1 MVLMRKRDA
10 YLGLDDDDEVVEDGQ
25 GVRVPLLLC
34 DTVRFENSRPLD
46 KLSDLDA
53 ADLSRHRPG
62 YHVSD
67 GEASKSAK
75 FTDLE
80 AARDAVR
87 AARDRW
93 IADMCSAWKRPLA
106 RDAAEPDAAEL
117 LLARHLRG
125 KPDDDDASDPGD
137 IRAVE
142 RRRLTERGAEAQR
155 ERDRIQRERD
165 RIWEDYRRR
174 ISSAWQTGQ
183 TNPARATAVEQQA
196 ELWRGGR

>member
-1 MVLMRKRDA
+1 MVLMRKRDP
-10 YLGLDDDDEVVEDGQ
+10 YLSLDDDDEVVEDGK

-34 DTVRFENSRPLD
+34 DTVWFENNRPLD

-53 ADLSRHRPG
+53 ADLNRHQPG
-62 YHVSD
+62 YRLSD
-67 GEASKSAK
+67 QVSKSD
-75 FTDLE
+75 TLSNLD

-106 RDAAEPDAAEL
+106 RDAAEPDAAEQ
-117 LLARHLRG
+117 LLARRLRG
-125 KPDDDDASDPGD
+125 PDDDGAPDPGD

-196 ELWRGGR
+196 ERWRGGR

>member
-1 MVLMRKRDA
+1 
-10 YLGLDDDDEVVEDGQ
+10 
-25 GVRVPLLLC
+25 LC
-34 DTVRFENSRPLD
+34 DTVRFENSRPLN
-46 KLSDLDA
+46 KLSNLDA

-67 GEASKSAK
+67 GKASKSAK

-106 RDAAEPDAAEL
+106 RDAAEPDATEQ

-125 KPDDDDASDPGD
+125 PDDNGALDPDD

-142 RRRLTERGAEAQR
+142 RRRLTERSAEAQR
-155 ERDRIQRERD
+155 ERDLAWTR
-165 RIWEDYRRR
+165 YRYNLAN
-174 ISSAWQTGQ
+174 AWKTD
-183 TNPARATAVEQQA
+183 PRAATAIERQG
-196 ELWRGGR
+196 ERWRGGR